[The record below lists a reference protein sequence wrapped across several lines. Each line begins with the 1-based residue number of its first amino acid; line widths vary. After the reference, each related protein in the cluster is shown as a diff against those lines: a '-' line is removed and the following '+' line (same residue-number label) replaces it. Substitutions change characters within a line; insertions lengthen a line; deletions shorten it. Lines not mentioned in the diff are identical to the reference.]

1 MTIEAPPSP
10 ARQDQ
15 PAAVAPPA
23 GQPSALPSRVAGWSV
38 RPVSAGLWLSAAGR
52 EAPAEVRALEA
63 EPDRLS
69 LIIEAAGPDQRTD
82 KLLAELLP
90 ALSSSAPRLRLVLPA
105 AAARY
110 ASAARSYGVD
120 LIVAE
125 AQVAITPWGCAV
137 VRPAGPEAGG
147 GLPQWRRF
155 LPSGDQQAAGWTA
168 PAAAWERG
176 LDEVQAAAAAQGMT
190 VRRVPAGLALGRAE
204 VAAGSA
210 PPEAVWPDADR
221 VTIVVSDEGPV
232 PDVLAALGR
241 LLPLLPLGSTDGVRL
256 YWPRA
261 AAGQAAAGLSELA
274 AEVGADL
281 IAPAGDLAV
290 TGCGAVTYSQSGAA
304 PWLRYGRGE
313 VEVLGSLYPSR
324 PGSAGWPRRT
334 WTACPTTWLS
344 STRRPGCASA
354 APASPA
360 PAWRR
365 PRAAFSPTG
374 PRSPSSL
381 PATPVTLS
389 PGRPSSP
396 CSTGC
401 RRRSRGPSGCC

>member
-15 PAAVAPPA
+15 PAAVAAPA
-23 GQPSALPSRVAGWSV
+23 GQPPALPSRVAGWSV

-147 GLPQWRRF
+147 F
-155 LPSGDQQAAGWTA
+155 GDVF
-168 PAAAWERG
+168 EC
-176 LDEVQAAAAAQGMT
+176 
-190 VRRVPAGLALGRAE
+190 
-204 VAAGSA
+204 
-210 PPEAVWPDADR
+210 
-221 VTIVVSDEGPV
+221 
-232 PDVLAALGR
+232 
-241 LLPLLPLGSTDGVRL
+241 
-256 YWPRA
+256 
-261 AAGQAAAGLSELA
+261 
-274 AEVGADL
+274 
-281 IAPAGDLAV
+281 AV
-290 TGCGAVTYSQSGAA
+290 TFVVKQHDSIA
-304 PWLRYGRGE
+304 
-313 VEVLGSLYPSR
+313 
-324 PGSAGWPRRT
+324 
-334 WTACPTTWLS
+334 
-344 STRRPGCASA
+344 
-354 APASPA
+354 
-360 PAWRR
+360 
-365 PRAAFSPTG
+365 
-374 PRSPSSL
+374 
-381 PATPVTLS
+381 
-389 PGRPSSP
+389 
-396 CSTGC
+396 
-401 RRRSRGPSGCC
+401 